1 MPLTPSE
8 GSETDSS
15 SLKDFVVEEEED
27 HDDDDDDI
35 DNTEHMKSENR
46 PHQKQ
51 PNPSNSE
58 LLAHYIPQCKIKIS
72 DNFSCITSSLYCI
85 KN

>member
-1 MPLTPSE
+1 M
-8 GSETDSS
+8 
-15 SLKDFVVEEEED
+15 KDFVVEEEED
-27 HDDDDDDI
+27 DDDDDI
-35 DNTEHMKSENR
+35 DNTDHVKSENR

-51 PNPSNSE
+51 LNPSNSE

-72 DNFSCITSSLYCI
+72 DNFSCITSSLYCN